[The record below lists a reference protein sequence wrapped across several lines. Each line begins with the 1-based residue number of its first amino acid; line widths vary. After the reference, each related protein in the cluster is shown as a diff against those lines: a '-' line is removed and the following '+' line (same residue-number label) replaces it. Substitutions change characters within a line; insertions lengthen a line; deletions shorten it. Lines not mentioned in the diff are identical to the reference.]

1 MASQQP
7 GHVRQMQQEEV
18 GLGFGTL
25 LQRARQRW
33 WVCLLA
39 ILATVSA
46 AIFYLHVASY
56 RYTAELTVG
65 PAQNEGGRSGGMGA
79 LRELGALGG
88 ISLPVSQG
96 AIPMMQF
103 IETLQSRETAEVLAK
118 DQRFMRRLFRSQWDE
133 ASGQWKEP
141 RTLFRSLSG
150 AILSFIGAPRQPWAP
165 PAAAQVQEFLE
176 KRLKIE
182 ENPKTPFVVIRY
194 SDTDP
199 EFAILV
205 LDRTTQITNASLR
218 RRALA
223 RADENIRYLS
233 AQLQTVMLAEHRE
246 ALAQALGQQERQR
259 MFASSSAPFA
269 AEPLGQTTVSSRP
282 TSPAPLQVM
291 VLAIVIGAV
300 LAFLVLLA
308 PSFRK
313 S

>member
-1 MASQQP
+1 
-7 GHVRQMQQEEV
+7 MQQEEV

-25 LQRARQRW
+25 LQRARERW
-33 WVCLLA
+33 WICLLVA
-39 ILATVSA
+39 MATVAA
-46 AIFYLHVASY
+46 AIGYLHVATY
-56 RYTAELTVG
+56 RYTAQITVG

-103 IETLQSRETAEVLAK
+103 IETLRSRETAEVLAR
-118 DQRFMRRLFRSQWDE
+118 DERFMRRLFSSQWDE

-141 RTLFRSLSG
+141 QSLVRSLSG
-150 AILSFIGAPRQPWAP
+150 AVLGFIGAPRPPWAP
-165 PAAAQVQEFLE
+165 PGAPQVQEFLE
-176 KRLKIE
+176 KRIKIE

-194 SDTDP
+194 SDPDP

-205 LDRTTQITNASLR
+205 LDRVTQITNSSLR

-233 AQLQTVMLAEHRE
+233 GQLQTVMLAEHRE

-269 AEPLGQTTVSSRP
+269 ADPLGKTTVSSRP

-291 VLAIVIGAV
+291 VLAVVIGGV
-300 LAFLVLLA
+300 LAFLVLLM
-308 PSFRK
+308 PSFGRR
-313 S
+313 